1 MQFTIGKE
9 TLYLRFIKDDTFSLF
24 SFFGSFPSFFV
35 GNIIFRWSPL
45 ASHAACC
52 LHQDKKL
59 TFCCKIN
66 HSFSNFLFISAPL
79 SLSFSLSLW
88 YPFPYCVSLLSF
100 FMWMSLYFFSV
111 FFFILYHNCL
121 SSNLFHLFSMLSV
134 SLSFS
139 LANVWMSLILCS
151 LSLCEHLSIL
161 LMCLLF
167 FLNHYSLSSNLHLLL
182 SRSHG
187 NLLISF
193 SSINIFMWTSLSFV
207 WVYGRL
213 GSRVIFALN
222 FWTSVC
228 YALGREV
235 NPWWQLFFFGSS
247 ITSMLIFQRR
257 RSEGSRKTI
266 INTIIW

>member
-1 MQFTIGKE
+1 MMQFTIGKE

-100 FMWMSLYFFSV
+100 FMRMSLYFFSV
-111 FFFILYHNCL
+111 FFFILYHTV
-121 SSNLFHLFSMLSV
+121 F
-134 SLSFS
+134 
-139 LANVWMSLILCS
+139 
-151 LSLCEHLSIL
+151 
-161 LMCLLF
+161 
-167 FLNHYSLSSNLHLLL
+167 L
-182 SRSHG
+182 SRS
-187 NLLISF
+187 
-193 SSINIFMWTSLSFV
+193 V
-207 WVYGRL
+207 V
-213 GSRVIFALN
+213 VPN
-222 FWTSVC
+222 FWFF
-228 YALGREV
+228 
-235 NPWWQLFFFGSS
+235 QLSTFGQ
-247 ITSMLIFQRR
+247 TKFVVQR
-257 RSEGSRKTI
+257 SGKKLKA
-266 INTIIW
+266 

>member
-139 LANVWMSLILCS
+139 LANYPSQLR
-151 LSLCEHLSIL
+151 
-161 LMCLLF
+161 
-167 FLNHYSLSSNLHLLL
+167 YSY
-182 SRSHG
+182 
-187 NLLISF
+187 ITSF
-193 SSINIFMWTSLSFV
+193 SLTQNIQTLKMQTSNKCEL
-207 WVYGRL
+207 
-213 GSRVIFALN
+213 
-222 FWTSVC
+222 
-228 YALGREV
+228 
-235 NPWWQLFFFGSS
+235 
-247 ITSMLIFQRR
+247 
-257 RSEGSRKTI
+257 RKNEI
-266 INTIIW
+266 DCVQKI